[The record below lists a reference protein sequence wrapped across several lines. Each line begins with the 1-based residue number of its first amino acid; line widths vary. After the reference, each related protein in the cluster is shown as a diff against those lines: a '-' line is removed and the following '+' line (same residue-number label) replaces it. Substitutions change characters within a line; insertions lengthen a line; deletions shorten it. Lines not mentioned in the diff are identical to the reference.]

1 MMSNTNFTAMERYIA
16 FSETTDRWE
25 VNVPIN
31 WSGLQKTE
39 SVGGYAT
46 KSEAELALKTFYAG
60 LAHASFFDSLLLL
73 RSPPPSALP
82 LSLSPYQVR
91 TEAADQTIKALR
103 LHVAALEKERNGL
116 KDDLTSKN
124 KIFLALRSNYLTL
137 ASNSDGNAWNEAQ
150 DILRAIEENK
160 VAYNG
165 KMRECTPPPLPP
177 LSPRA
182 APGGGGGGDGSMGWD
197 DYEDPPYIPSVRG
210 YMSSLNGYDT

>member
-60 LAHASFFDSLLLL
+60 LAHASFFDSVSGP
-73 RSPPPSALP
+73 RHDGMV
-82 LSLSPYQVR
+82 VR

-182 APGGGGGGDGSMGWD
+182 APGGGGGGDGSMGWG

-210 YMSSLNGYDT
+210 YMPSLDGYDT

>member
-1 MMSNTNFTAMERYIA
+1 MSNTNFTAMERYIT
-16 FSETTDRWE
+16 FSERTGRWE

-31 WSGLQKTE
+31 WSGIQKTE

-46 KSEAELALKTFYAG
+46 KSEAELALKTFYVG
-60 LAHASFFDSLLLL
+60 LAHASFFDSVSGP
-73 RSPPPSALP
+73 RHGGMVA
-82 LSLSPYQVR
+82 R
-91 TEAADQTIKALR
+91 AEAADQTIKALR

-150 DILRAIEENK
+150 DILRAIEGNK

-165 KMRECTPPPLPP
+165 KMRECTPPP
-177 LSPRA
+177 S
-182 APGGGGGGDGSMGWD
+182 GGGGDDGSMGWD